1 MFLSPKFTSAA
12 VASVLGNM
20 QPLGVLVFAVL
31 LLGETITRWKV
42 CALLF
47 GLNGVTLIAF
57 QASSGE
63 GSNEWLGAALAFGSS
78 LSSGV
83 ARVIFKK
90 LMPSK
95 SLVALTGWQMVA
107 GSLALLALSLPFDR
121 QLAVRWNL
129 TFIGVLLLLAI
140 VGYALPTVAW
150 VWLLQ
155 KYEAGSLSIYLF
167 LTPLFGIVVSY
178 VALHERLGW
187 IQLGGVASI
196 VAGVALGLFHPLHAS
211 VANSIEQRTAP
222 VRTKKSR
229 NGS

>member
-1 MFLSPKFTSAA
+1 
-12 VASVLGNM
+12 
-20 QPLGVLVFAVL
+20 
-31 LLGETITRWKV
+31 
-42 CALLF
+42 
-47 GLNGVTLIAF
+47 
-57 QASSGE
+57 
-63 GSNEWLGAALAFGSS
+63 
-78 LSSGV
+78 
-83 ARVIFKK
+83 
-90 LMPSK
+90 
-95 SLVALTGWQMVA
+95 MVA

-121 QLAVRWNL
+121 QLAVRSNL

-167 LTPLFGIVVSY
+167 LTPVFGIVVSY
-178 VALHERLGW
+178 VALHERLDW

-196 VAGVALGLFHPLHAS
+196 LAGVALGLFHPLHAS

-229 NGS
+229 SGS